1 MLVLDGRDG
10 RKKITIK
17 ISDFQ
22 KQLETSIRE
31 VKTNLTNVQTHLTNV
46 QTNLTNVERN
56 LTNANQT
63 TNALILTTAIKMIE
77 GLDGNKQPLGNGSK
91 WQVLCAMLNT
101 VTVMIVTNL
110 LLTDIGKSAA
120 DNWKPI
126 GGVNK

>member
-31 VKTNLTNVQTHLTNV
+31 VK
-46 QTNLTNVERN
+46 TNLTNVERN

-77 GLDGNKQPLGNGSK
+77 GLDGNKQPLMEWLKRAST
-91 WQVLCAMLNT
+91 LCYAQYGHGHDCDKLA
-101 VTVMIVTNL
+101 V
-110 LLTDIGKSAA
+110 D
-120 DNWKPI
+120 
-126 GGVNK
+126 